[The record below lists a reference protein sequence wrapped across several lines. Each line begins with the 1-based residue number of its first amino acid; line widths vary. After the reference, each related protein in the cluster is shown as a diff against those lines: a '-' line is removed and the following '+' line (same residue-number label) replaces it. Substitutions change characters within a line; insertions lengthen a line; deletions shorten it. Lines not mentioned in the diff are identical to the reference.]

1 MLTSKERAYL
11 RGVASTQE
19 AVCFVGKDGLS
30 DMCLASISDALRA
43 REIVKISVLQNCD
56 CDTKSVASEICEKL
70 ECECVGVVGRKIIA
84 YKLNPKNKNHIL
96 KLKI

>member
-19 AVCFVGKDGLS
+19 AVCFVGKDGLGE
-30 DMCLASISDALRA
+30 MCLASINDALTA
-43 REIVKISVLQNCD
+43 RELVKISVLQNCD
-56 CDTKSVASEICEKL
+56 CDTKSVANEICEKL
-70 ECECVGVVGRKIIA
+70 ECECVGIVGRKIVV
-84 YKLNPKNKNHIL
+84 YKHNPENKNHVL

>member
-43 REIVKISVLQNCD
+43 REIVLQNCD
-56 CDTKSVASEICEKL
+56 CDTKSVASEICERL
-70 ECECVGVVGRKIIA
+70 ECECVGIVGRKIIA